1 MARKVKEL
9 RDLEIDEISLV
20 DKGANQHAR
29 TVIAKR
35 HGEEENTMEEYFDA
49 EGNLVDLDSL
59 EPGDQVFGEDGNLYE
74 AVEEDDEDDDEFVD
88 QFEDDLVAVGKSFN
102 PFAVSYSESGVEG
115 LREELSKALTDDAR
129 DEIIAKAF
137 GQVEEYERVAKAA
150 QATAEVERQLRLD
163 REYTEVAKNFSV
175 GIDPEVL
182 GPVLKRMAESM
193 SYSDC
198 TVIAKALE
206 VGTAATEEIFEEI
219 GKRGGG
225 ANSDIFTAVEEYV
238 STQVSKTDGS
248 SEELLSKAFEENP
261 DAYDQY
267 LAERQAR

>member
-59 EPGDQVFGEDGNLYE
+59 EPGDVVYDDEGNGFE
-74 AVEEDDEDDDEFVD
+74 AVTEDEDVDMVDER
-88 QFEDDLVAVGKSFN
+88 QLETVGKSLN
-102 PFAVSYSESGVEG
+102 PFAVSRETSGGGIEG

-129 DEIIAKAF
+129 DEVIAKAF
-137 GQVEEYERVAKAA
+137 GKVEEYERVAKAA
-150 QATAEVERQLRLD
+150 QATAETERQLRLD
-163 REYTEVAKNFSV
+163 REYTEVAKRFSV

-182 GPVLKRMAESM
+182 GPVLKRMAETM
-193 SYSDC
+193 SDQDC

-261 DAYDQY
+261 EAYDQY